1 MEVIYQGKKYQGAA
15 NIGFSPT
22 FGNNALSVETHI
34 LDFNQDIYGEE
45 IKINFVK
52 KLRDER
58 KFSRVE
64 ELVTQIK
71 KDIET
76 ARKILSQFSIA

>member
-1 MEVIYQGKKYQGAA
+1 MRQISALALLLV
-15 NIGFSPT
+15 T
-22 FGNNALSVETHI
+22 NALSVETHI